1 MKIEMQSLT
10 HKMQRA
16 AVGKLVDA
24 VLAHAASDRVGTV
37 SQLVDVAQQFWG
49 DSYSSEVYDQA
60 RAALSD
66 PEGKWPKLIV
76 CVLGQL
82 APQVAR
88 TTAQNLG

>member
-24 VLAHAASDRVGTV
+24 VLAHAASDRAGTV

-49 DSYSSEVYDQA
+49 DSYSPEVYDQA
-60 RAALSD
+60 RA
-66 PEGKWPKLIV
+66 P
-76 CVLGQL
+76 
-82 APQVAR
+82 
-88 TTAQNLG
+88 